1 MLMCRDLAEIAS
13 DYIDGELNGRQNL
26 SVKMHLMMCKD
37 CRTFIGNLRASSN
50 LLSAHSP
57 KRADEEFLR
66 RIDERVAEALNAHTI
81 GYSTQSSPPAAI
93 RLSHP

>member
-37 CRTFIGNLRASSN
+37 CRTFIGNLRASTE
-50 LLSAHSP
+50 LLQAHSAGLP
-57 KRADEEFLR
+57 DEELLR
-66 RIDERVAEALNAHTI
+66 RIDERISEALKTRRPRDNDDE
-81 GYSTQSSPPAAI
+81 
-93 RLSHP
+93 

>member
-1 MLMCRDLAEIAS
+1 MLMCRDLAKIAS

-50 LLSAHSP
+50 LLSAHSSG
-57 KRADEEFLR
+57 RADEEFLR
-66 RIDERVAEALNAHTI
+66 RVDERVAEALNARNKKA
-81 GYSTQSSPPAAI
+81 SDSD
-93 RLSHP
+93 